1 MSAKQAPTVFQ
12 HWPMFNLGL
21 LLCVVWT
28 AVSVIETTHLC
39 RLQYARLQALQ
50 TEEWGMQ
57 ENWSRLLL
65 EESTWAAH
73 HRVEKLA
80 GEKLAMRAPTAAD
93 MKVVLR

>member
-1 MSAKQAPTVFQ
+1 MPTRSVSASDR
-12 HWPMFNLGL
+12 WPLLNAVL
-21 LLCVVWT
+21 LLAVVWT
-28 AVSVIETTHLC
+28 AVTIVDTTHLC
-39 RLQYARLQALQ
+39 RQHYAQLQ
-50 TEEWGMQ
+50 TLQSAEWDMQ

-80 GEKLAMRAPTAAD
+80 QEKLAMRAPTVDD